1 MLNNYSGGLGLTGGF
16 ADVGSLYDCFLGIHE
31 DQLDEDI
38 LDKYS
43 EIRIKIWRE
52 MIDPMSRANFHRL
65 WDPEFVKDREEFF
78 AMCDKATNDPVFGK
92 SIAEAI
98 HTVRHD
104 FTQYFK
110 NKPAAMALNGAQG

>member
-1 MLNNYSGGLGLTGGF
+1 
-16 ADVGSLYDCFLGIHE
+16 VGSLYDCFLGIHE

-43 EIRIKIWRE
+43 EIRIKIWRDL
-52 MIDPMSRANFHRL
+52 IDPMSRANFHRL
-65 WDPEFVKDREEFF
+65 WDPECIKDREEFF
-78 AMCDKATNDPVFGK
+78 AMCEKANKDPVFGK
-92 SIAEAI
+92 SLAGAI
-98 HTVRHD
+98 NVVRHD

>member
-1 MLNNYSGGLGLTGGF
+1 M
-16 ADVGSLYDCFLGIHE
+16 GIHQG
-31 DQLDEDI
+31 QLDEDI

-65 WDPEFVKDREEFF
+65 WDPKYEKDREDFF
-78 AMCDKATNDPVFGK
+78 VMCQKASDDPVWGK
-92 SIAEAI
+92 SIAEAV
-98 HTVRHD
+98 HAVRHD

-110 NKPAAMALNGAQG
+110 DKPAALNGAQG